1 MDENLDTTD
10 ETTNESVFVSGSE
23 CVDTIRKRL
32 APEVEKRM
40 LALVRS
46 ANDSTTDI
54 SLYKK
59 RAVRFAF
66 LIINS
71 LRFAPPPPLDP
82 KTEIHLCVFSTDSLP
97 KPQ

>member
-1 MDENLDTTD
+1 MIVDENLDTTD
-10 ETTNESVFVSGSE
+10 ETSNESIFVSGSE
-23 CVDTIRKRL
+23 CVDKIRKRL
-32 APEVEKRM
+32 APELENRI

-66 LIINS
+66 FIINS
-71 LRFAPPPPLDP
+71 LLFVPP
-82 KTEIHLCVFSTDSLP
+82 I
-97 KPQ
+97 

>member
-66 LIINS
+66 LLSILYS
-71 LRFAPPPPLDP
+71 LPPPPP
-82 KTEIHLCVFSTDSLP
+82 S
-97 KPQ
+97 